1 MNYFTIHRKVNM
13 KNLKID
19 FDQDI
24 KDQKITDEILK
35 LSKKIVLNKNLS
47 SLVDELRDYELDK
60 LFPTTKK
67 EQQ

>member
-1 MNYFTIHRKVNM
+1 M
-13 KNLKID
+13 KNLRID

-47 SLVDELRDYELDK
+47 SLVDELRYYELDK

>member
-1 MNYFTIHRKVNM
+1 M
-13 KNLKID
+13 KNLRID

-67 EQQ
+67 EQQWNFII

>member
-1 MNYFTIHRKVNM
+1 M
-13 KNLKID
+13 KNLRID

-24 KDQKITDEILK
+24 KDQKITNEILK